1 MKGRR
6 EYTLQ
11 FEVNEQPYFLN
22 FVPEKGRWILF
33 RATQSGIE
41 AMPVLNDDEAVFPEE
56 VEVDIDPE
64 VVN

>member
-1 MKGRR
+1 
-6 EYTLQ
+6 LQ
-11 FEVNEQPYFLN
+11 FEVNEQPYFFN

-33 RATQSGIE
+33 RATRSGIE
-41 AMPVLNDDEAVFPEE
+41 AMPVLNDDEGVFPDE